1 MSEGLAA
8 LVQLGRELRLRPA
21 KPRDREYRL
30 GDCYLAAGQRADLY
44 EALIVM
50 AALDEMA
57 APMGSD
63 LAAHLHDEAGHLED
77 CAAEARLAWEAWRQ
91 MQPAEAA

>member
-1 MSEGLAA
+1 MTPTLTA

-21 KPRDREYRL
+21 KPLDREHRL
-30 GDCYLAAGQRADLY
+30 GDCYLAADQRADLY

-50 AALDEMA
+50 AALDEDE

-63 LAAHLHDEAGHLED
+63 LAGHLGDEASRLED
-77 CAAEARLAWEAWRQ
+77 CAAEARLAWEAWVETR
-91 MQPAEAA
+91 PAEAA